1 MARVTDPSFKFWYSD
16 DWYTVQ
22 GAETMYRTGTKDD
35 IRTMRAEYTR
45 MRDVAQ
51 KRIKRLGEK
60 FPESKT
66 YQQRSAGFKKL
77 KDINPDD
84 FAKAFSDLAKFV
96 HGKLSTVTGQ
106 RAAQEKTI
114 NTLNKAIGASQEAE
128 EDDEDSG
135 YQAGVNKKNY
145 WRVIKILD
153 AARKNKI
160 IYGSDIMVTLAESTL
175 ELSDAQFD
183 VVLENLDKF
192 LGNVNEVKGNLED
205 YMQRL
210 NVKDYQKVNMD
221 DFITQIGW

>member
-1 MARVTDPSFKFWYSD
+1 MAKVTDPSFKFWFTD
-16 DWYTVQ
+16 DWYTAQ
-22 GAETMYRTGTKDD
+22 GAETMFRTGTKDD
-35 IRTMRAEYTR
+35 IRTMRSEYTR

-66 YQQRSAGFKKL
+66 YQERAAGFKKL
-77 KDINPDD
+77 KDISPDD

-114 NTLNKAIGASQEAE
+114 NTLNKAIGASSEDE
-128 EDDEDSG
+128 DEDDTG

-153 AARKNKI
+153 RARKNKI
-160 IYGSDIMVTLAESTL
+160 IYGSDIMVTLAETTL
-175 ELSDAQFD
+175 ELTDAQFD
-183 VVLENLDKF
+183 VVLDNLDKF
-192 LGNVNEVKGNLED
+192 LGNVNEIQDNLDE
-205 YMQRL
+205 YMKRL
-210 NVKDYQKVNMD
+210 KVQDYQKVDMN